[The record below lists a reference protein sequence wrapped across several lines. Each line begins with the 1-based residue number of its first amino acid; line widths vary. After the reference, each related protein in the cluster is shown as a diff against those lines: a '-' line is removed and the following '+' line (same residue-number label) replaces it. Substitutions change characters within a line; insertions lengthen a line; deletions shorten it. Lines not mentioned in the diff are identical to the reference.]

1 MDMKKDVTYL
11 ILLILAAIAL
21 ALASCTRTV
30 EKVVE
35 HHTTDTLYQVK
46 IRVDSIYNQDSI
58 FVNTY
63 TKGDTVYITK
73 DRWKTMYKFKIV
85 NDTIHTAHTDTL
97 WRTEPNTKVVEKK
110 KPLPWYQRIFLW
122 LGIMTLSGGVLKVVW
137 YLYKKGIIHR

>member
-1 MDMKKDVTYL
+1 MKKDVTYL

-46 IRVDSIYNQDSI
+46 IKVDSIYKNDSI
-58 FVNTY
+58 YVETF
-63 TKGDTVYITK
+63 TKGDTVYKIKNKYNTL
-73 DRWKTMYKFKIV
+73 YKYLLHT
-85 NDTIHTAHTDTL
+85 DTIHTTHTDTL
-97 WRTEPNTKVVEKK
+97 WHAVTNTKVVEKK
-110 KPLPWYQRIFLW
+110 KPLPWYQKIFLW
-122 LGIMTLSGGVLKVVW
+122 LGILTFAGGVLKVVW